1 MDTRADTSVAQVV
14 CPHCHTTNR
23 VAGGEMAEA
32 HCGKCGHLLF
42 DGHPTAVS
50 EADFD
55 RHVTQSD
62 VPVVVDYFA
71 DWCGPC
77 KVMAPVYERVA
88 RDMEPRARFIKINTD
103 EAQALAGRMRIRGI
117 PTFAVMKGG
126 REVARVSGA
135 MSAGEFRAWV
145 EAHAS

>member
-1 MDTRADTSVAQVV
+1 MDAPVDSAAPQVV

-23 VAGGEMAEA
+23 VAGGAMAQA
-32 HCGKCGHLLF
+32 HCGQCGQSLF
-42 DGHPTAVS
+42 DGHPAAVS

-77 KVMAPVYERVA
+77 KVMAPVYERMAQVL
-88 RDMEPRARFIKINTD
+88 EPRARFIKVNTD
-103 EAQALAGRMRIRGI
+103 EAQTLAGRMRIRGI

-126 REVARVSGA
+126 KEVARVSGA
-135 MSAGEFRAWV
+135 MSAGEFKAWI
-145 EAHAS
+145 EAHTA